1 MKPAAKR
8 AWVGLLQER
17 HPGVSERR
25 ACEVVKLARSTM
37 RYAAHGRDN
46 TALLMRLREL
56 AEARPRFGHMRLH
69 LLLRRE
75 GWKANKKRTYRLY
88 REEGLSVR
96 TKKRRKRASHLRVV
110 PALPAAPNERW
121 SMDFVADSLDSGKR
135 FRALTVVDVFTREC
149 LAIEAD
155 FGLNGRKVSRALDAV
170 AATRGYP
177 KMITVDNGTEFYSKE
192 MDSWAWLHGVKLD
205 FIRPGKPS
213 RTPSSKAS
221 TGGFGTN
228 VSTGRSFWIWMQPG
242 PDCLSGSV
250 TTMRI
255 DRTAPSGAFR
265 RGNSRRNG
273 RRKHR
278 AEPDPS
284 TRRWP
289 SYRGRVTAWMIQVAA
304 VPGVGGKRR

>member
-17 HPGVSERR
+17 HPEVSERR
-25 ACEVVKLARSTM
+25 ACEVVQLNRSTM
-37 RYAAHGRDN
+37 RYAGHGRDN

-96 TKKRRKRASHLRVV
+96 TKKRKKRASHLRVV

-155 FGLNGRKVSRALDAV
+155 FGLNGRKVAKALDAV

-177 KMITVDNGTEFYSKE
+177 KMITVDNGSEFYSKE
-192 MDSWAWLHGVKLD
+192 MDGWAWLHGVRLD
-205 FIRPGKPS
+205 FIRPGKPIEN
-213 RTPSSKAS
+213 A
-221 TGGFGTN
+221 FIE
-228 VSTGRSFWIWMQPG
+228 SF
-242 PDCLSGSV
+242 
-250 TTMRI
+250 
-255 DRTAPSGAFR
+255 
-265 RGNSRRNG
+265 NG
-273 RRKHR
+273 RLRDECLNGEIFLDLDAAR
-278 AEPDPS
+278 ARLLEWKRDYNEDRPHGSLGGIPPREFAD
-284 TRRWP
+284 RWNKEASP
-289 SYRGRVTAWMIQVAA
+289 KAEFLNPQLA
-304 VPGVGGKRR
+304 

>member
-8 AWVGLLQER
+8 TWVGLLQER

-25 ACEVVKLARSTM
+25 ACEVVRLNRSTM
-37 RYAAHGRDN
+37 RYVRHGRDN

-75 GWKANKKRTYRLY
+75 GWRANKKRTYRLY

-96 TKKRRKRASHLRVV
+96 TKKRKKRASHLRVV
-110 PALPAAPNERW
+110 PALPTAPNERW

-170 AATRGYP
+170 AATRAYP
-177 KMITVDNGTEFYSKE
+177 KTITVDNGTEFYSKE

-205 FIRPGKPS
+205 FIRPGKPVEN
-213 RTPSSKAS
+213 A
-221 TGGFGTN
+221 FIE
-228 VSTGRSFWIWMQPG
+228 SF
-242 PDCLSGSV
+242 
-250 TTMRI
+250 
-255 DRTAPSGAFR
+255 
-265 RGNSRRNG
+265 NG
-273 RRKHR
+273 RLRDECLNAEIFRDMDAAKTRLLEWKRDYNEERPHSSLGGIPPREFAAKWNSEAPRR
-278 AEPDPS
+278 AGLLNPQL
-284 TRRWP
+284 
-289 SYRGRVTAWMIQVAA
+289 A
-304 VPGVGGKRR
+304 